1 MKINTIINRYIFLQ
15 MFFPFV
21 VSLLFFLALFL
32 MTKILD
38 ITNMVVNYN
47 IGLDTVLLLLFYT
60 IPRFL
65 EFVIPI
71 SIMTAVLVTFI
82 RIDGDNEIIACKAFG
97 ISIYQIVPPVLLFC
111 MVGSVITVF
120 ITIYAVPWGR
130 VSYKKI
136 TYEAVSSFLNVAFKE
151 RVFNDNFKDVIL
163 YVNKIDHKKNLF
175 TNVFIND
182 QRNPDAASTIVA
194 PKGVFF
200 CDREKYVFH
209 LRLHNGSINQVDMD
223 KQSIHSVN
231 FDTYDMRFDLKG
243 AVDKAKKITK
253 KEKEMTLTEL
263 RKKIKSSTIRD
274 TDYYKGLLE
283 FHKKFSIPFSCLA
296 LGLIAMP
303 LGINTGS
310 GKKSF
315 ALGAGL
321 ISLLAYYILLS
332 AGFVFGETGFYP
344 PVMGMWI
351 PNIAIGCAGV
361 FLLIKASK

>member
-1 MKINTIINRYIFLQ
+1 
-15 MFFPFV
+15 MFFPFI
-21 VSLLFFLALFL
+21 VSLLFFMALFL

-82 RIDGDNEIIACKAFG
+82 RINGENEIIACKAFG
-97 ISIYQIVPPVLLFC
+97 ISIYQIISPVLLFC
-111 MVGSVITVF
+111 MMGSVITVF
-120 ITIYAVPWGR
+120 ITIYGVPWGR

-136 TYEAVSSFLNVAFKE
+136 AYEAASSYLNVAFKE

-163 YVNKIDHKKNLF
+163 YVNKIDHQKNLF
-175 TNVFIND
+175 MDVFIND
-182 QRNPDAASTIVA
+182 QRNPDVTSTIVA
-194 PKGVFF
+194 PKGIFF
-200 CDREKYVFH
+200 CDKEKYLFH

-223 KQSIHSVN
+223 RQAIHSVN
-231 FDTYDMRFDLKG
+231 FDTYDMKFDLKG
-243 AVDKAKKITK
+243 AVDKGKKITK
-253 KEKEMTLTEL
+253 KEKEMTLGEL
-263 RKKIKSSTIRD
+263 RKKINSSTSRD
-274 TDYYKGLLE
+274 AGYYKGLLQ
-283 FHKKFSIPFSCLA
+283 FHKKFSIPFSCIA

-310 GKKSF
+310 RKKSF

-321 ISLLAYYILLS
+321 IALLAYYILLS
-332 AGFVFGETGFYP
+332 AGFVFGKTGFYP
-344 PVMGMWI
+344 PIIGMWI
-351 PNIAIGCAGV
+351 PNIAIGCTGV